1 MLILQRPLPH
11 PNFLYIQKFLE
22 KHQTEAREMSI
33 FEYDQEK
40 HMRQELIQKKLDKGM
55 PIAEIAA
62 DLEETEEHIR
72 KIIADNKDFVHDKGD
87 IR

>member
-1 MLILQRPLPH
+1 
-11 PNFLYIQKFLE
+11 
-22 KHQTEAREMSI
+22 MSI

-40 HMRQELIQKKLDKGM
+40 YMRQELIQKKLDKGM

-62 DLEETEEHIR
+62 DLEETGEHIR

>member
-11 PNFLYIQKFLE
+11 PNFLYIQEFLE
-22 KHQTEAREMSI
+22 KYQTEAREMSI

-40 HMRQELIQKKLDKGM
+40 HMRQEREDAWNDGR
-55 PIAEIAA
+55 IAG
-62 DLEETEEHIR
+62 LEETEEHIR

>member
-1 MLILQRPLPH
+1 
-11 PNFLYIQKFLE
+11 
-22 KHQTEAREMSI
+22 MSI

-40 HMRQELIQKKLDKGM
+40 HMHQELIQKKLDKGM

-87 IR
+87 IRYCHISIMTGFIAAQPKK

>member
-1 MLILQRPLPH
+1 
-11 PNFLYIQKFLE
+11 
-22 KHQTEAREMSI
+22 MSI

-40 HMRQELIQKKLDKGM
+40 HMRQEREDAWNDGR
-55 PIAEIAA
+55 IAG
-62 DLEETEEHIR
+62 LEETEEHIR

>member
-1 MLILQRPLPH
+1 
-11 PNFLYIQKFLE
+11 
-22 KHQTEAREMSI
+22 MSI

-40 HMRQELIQKKLDKGM
+40 HMLQKLIQKKLDKGM

-62 DLEETEEHIR
+62 DLEETEEHIQ